1 MAKTIIHGNYRS
13 FNSEILF
20 LKTDVQIIYK
30 NVEIEER
37 LFFAGVIS
45 NADVFYKANWYFPN
59 KNY

>member
-1 MAKTIIHGNYRS
+1 MMAKTIIHGNYRS

-20 LKTDVQIIYK
+20 LKTDVHIIYK

-45 NADVFYKANWYFPN
+45 NADVFYKAN
-59 KNY
+59 